1 MADTARARNV
11 NSEQTPALS
20 DFDFAPLCDLA
31 APVVIFPVR
40 HHSPTAARL
49 VRDLIARARPRS
61 VLIEGPADFNDRMAE
76 LSLPHRPP
84 LAVYSYVRRPDGL
97 RRGAYYPLCEHSPEW
112 QALRAGAAAGADV
125 RFIDLPWAELASRE
139 DEPENRYADAG
150 LARSAYVRNLCR
162 HLGVENFH
170 DLWDTLFEVDDRLT
184 LEDYLVRCH
193 HLCGHVRLL
202 DGPGS
207 ATDRLREAF
216 MAQSIRAVQ
225 AQASGP
231 AVVVCGGYHALALHA
246 RLTGQGPD
254 GLRDPA
260 DATLTPPAE
269 GEERGIA
276 LTPYSFERLD
286 ALTGYNAG
294 MPNPGF
300 YHQVW
305 LDREAGKTD
314 THRTVRNRI
323 VVRLRERG
331 QRVSAAD
338 LIAAETTARALAD
351 LRGHAAVWRTDL
363 LEGLTAALIKDELST
378 TGSHPLLE
386 AAHEVLRGGE
396 RGSLAEGTV
405 LPPLVLDV
413 RAVLA
418 KHDLQPQGR
427 ERDVYLDL
435 HQPDQRPRSRALH
448 RLRLLEVPGFDKT
461 GGSDLAARTDLAAVW
476 ESWRLAWS
484 PDLDARCIEA
494 ARYGPT
500 LAEAAAAVL
509 TERAA
514 GLERNAAGA
523 ALLLLQA
530 ALAGLTEMADDLRG
544 RVRELV
550 RTEPDFF
557 GATEALGHLL
567 YLYRYDTVLETSRS
581 ETVGDLLREAYA
593 RGLWL
598 FEGVGAA
605 PDRDADLVRGVAA
618 LRETFERCAGL
629 LGLDREELLDVLRR
643 SAASSS
649 QSPLARGAALGAVWS
664 LGATDVQAVQ
674 KQLGRFTDPDRLG
687 DFLTGLFALAREQVQ
702 RQHSLVLAVHAT
714 LAGYSDED
722 FLSALPALRL
732 AFTSFTPR
740 EKHHLALSLREG
752 LGLAAEEPVAA
763 LEVDADTAT
772 RAFALEGKVL
782 EALAKYGL
790 RGAEA

>member
-1 MADTARARNV
+1 M
-11 NSEQTPALS
+11 S
-20 DFDFAPLCDLA
+20 DFNVAPLCNLN
-31 APVVIFPVR
+31 APVILFPVR
-40 HHSPTAARL
+40 HHSPTAARQ
-49 VRDLIARARPRS
+49 VRDLIARVRPRS
-61 VLIEGPADFNDRMAE
+61 VLIEGPADFNDRIAE
-76 LSLPHRPP
+76 LFLPHRPP

-112 QALRAGAAAGADV
+112 QALRAGAQLGADV

-139 DEPENRYADAG
+139 EEPENRYADAG

-162 HLGVENFH
+162 QLGVENFH
-170 DLWDTLFEVDDRLT
+170 DLWDSLFEVDDRLT
-184 LEDYLVRCH
+184 LEDYLARCH

-202 DGPGS
+202 DGPGNL
-207 ATDRLREAF
+207 TDRLRESY
-216 MAQSIRAVQ
+216 MAQAIRS
-225 AQASGP
+225 AQQQGVTP
-231 AVVVCGGYHALALHA
+231 VVVICGGYHALALHT
-246 RLTGQGPD
+246 RLTGQCPK
-254 GLRDPA
+254 GLCDPSHV
-260 DATLTPPAE
+260 TLTPPVE

-305 LDREAGKTD
+305 LDRETGQAD

-323 VVRLRERG
+323 VVRLRDRG

-351 LRGHAAVWRTDL
+351 LRGHTQVWRTDL
-363 LEGLTAALIKDELST
+363 LDGLSAALIKDDLSS

-386 AAHEVLRGGE
+386 VAHEVLRGGE
-396 RGSLAEGTV
+396 RGLLAEGTV

-413 RAVLA
+413 RAMLVQ
-418 KHDLQPQGR
+418 HDLRPESR

-435 HQPDQRPRSRALH
+435 QQPDQRPRSRILH
-448 RLRLLEVPGFDKT
+448 RLRLLEVPGFAKV
-461 GGSDLAARTDLAAVW
+461 GGSDLESRTDLASVW
-476 ESWRLAWS
+476 ESWRLLWS
-484 PDLDARCIEA
+484 PDLDARCIES

-500 LAEAAAAVL
+500 LAEAAAAIL

-514 GLERNAAGA
+514 ALQRNAAAA
-523 ALLLLQA
+523 ALLFLQA
-530 ALAGLTEMADDLRG
+530 ALAGLTEMADDLRQ
-544 RVRELV
+544 RTRELV

-567 YLYRYDTVLETSRS
+567 YLYRYDTVLDTTRS

-598 FEGVGAA
+598 FEGMGSA

-629 LGLDREELLDVLRR
+629 LGLDRDELLDVLRR
-643 SAASSS
+643 TAASSS
-649 QSPLARGAALGAVWS
+649 HSPLARGAALGAVWS

-674 KQLGRFTDPDRLG
+674 KQLGRFSDPDRLG

-702 RQHSLVLAVHAT
+702 RQHALVLAVHST
-714 LAGYSDED
+714 LAGYSDDD

-740 EKHHLALSLREG
+740 EKHHLAMSLREG
-752 LGLAAEEPVAA
+752 LGLTAEEETSA
-763 LEVDADTAT
+763 LEVDTETAV

-782 EALAKYGL
+782 EALARYGL
-790 RGAEA
+790 RGAET

>member
-1 MADTARARNV
+1 M
-11 NSEQTPALS
+11 S
-20 DFDFAPLCDLA
+20 DFDFAPLCDLT
-31 APVVIFPVR
+31 APLVLFPVR

-49 VRDLIARARPRS
+49 VRDLIARVRPRS

-112 QALRAGAAAGADV
+112 QALRAGVAAGAGV
-125 RFIDLPWAELASRE
+125 RFIDLPWSELASRE

-150 LARSAYVRNLCR
+150 LARSAYVRDLCR
-162 HLGVENFH
+162 QLGVESFH
-170 DLWDTLFEVDDRLT
+170 DLWDTLFEVDGRLT
-184 LEDYLVRCH
+184 LAEYLARCH

-202 DGPGS
+202 DGPGA

-216 MAQSIRAVQ
+216 MAQCIRA
-225 AQASGP
+225 APPP

-246 RLTGQGPD
+246 RLIGNGPE
-254 GLRDPA
+254 GLCDPA
-260 DATLTPPAE
+260 DVTLTPPAE
-269 GEERGIA
+269 GEERGLA

-305 LDREAGKTD
+305 LDRETGKAD

-338 LIAAETTARALAD
+338 LIAAETTARALAE
-351 LRGHAAVWRTDL
+351 LRGHPEVWRTDL
-363 LEGLTAALIKDELST
+363 LDGLSGAIIKDEVST

-396 RGSLAEGTV
+396 RGLLAEGTV

-418 KHDLQPQGR
+418 RHDLQPEGR

-435 HQPDQRPRSRALH
+435 RQPEQRPRSRALH

-461 GGSDLAARTDLAAVW
+461 GGSDLAARTELASVW

-514 GLERNAAGA
+514 ALERNAAAA

-544 RVRELV
+544 RVRELL

-567 YLYRYDTVLETSRS
+567 YLYRYDTVLDTTRS
-581 ETVGDLLREAYA
+581 ETVGDLLHEAYS
-593 RGLWL
+593 RCLWL
-598 FEGVGAA
+598 FEGMGSA
-605 PDRDADLVRGVAA
+605 PDRDAELVRGVAA

-629 LGLDREELLDVLRR
+629 LDLDRDELLDVLRR
-643 SAASSS
+643 TAASSS
-649 QSPLARGAALGAVWS
+649 HSALARGAALGAVWS

-674 KQLGRFTDPDRLG
+674 KQLRKFTDPDRLG

-702 RQHSLVLAVHAT
+702 RQHALVLAVHST

-752 LGLAAEEPVAA
+752 LGLVAEEPMAS
-763 LEVDADTAT
+763 LEVDADTAV
-772 RAFALEGKVL
+772 RAFALESKVL

-790 RGAEA
+790 RGAGT